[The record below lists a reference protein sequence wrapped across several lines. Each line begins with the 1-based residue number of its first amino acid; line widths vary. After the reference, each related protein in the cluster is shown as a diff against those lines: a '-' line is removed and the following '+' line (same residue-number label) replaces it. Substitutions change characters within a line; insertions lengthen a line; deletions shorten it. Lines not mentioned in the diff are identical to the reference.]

1 MEASLFELAD
11 KLKDAK
17 ARKRELEEESKA
29 NNALIDELEKQ
40 LAEEMADKE
49 VDRFSRNGSLFYL
62 SSRLFASPKAGEK
75 DAMISALRANGY
87 GDLVT
92 ESVNANTLAAFAKE
106 RIAEDESG
114 ELPAWLGNVITT
126 YEKISVGIRKK

>member
-87 GDLVT
+87 GDLVA